1 MLTTRSILYATHD
14 CCLVLHDYEG
24 AAILGLVPREGEVM
38 HIDGPAR
45 VRHELAS
52 QPPAIR
58 EALAHTGVVV
68 TESSVGTVHV
78 ALVAEQAVL
87 HVLCR

>member
-1 MLTTRSILYATHD
+1 MLYATLD

-24 AAILGLVPREGEVM
+24 AAVLRLVPREGEVM

-52 QPPAIR
+52 QSPAIR
-58 EALAHTGVVV
+58 EALAHTRTVV
-68 TESSVGTVHV
+68 TKASVGTVHV
-78 ALVAEQAVL
+78 ALVAELAVL
-87 HVLCR
+87 HVLCT